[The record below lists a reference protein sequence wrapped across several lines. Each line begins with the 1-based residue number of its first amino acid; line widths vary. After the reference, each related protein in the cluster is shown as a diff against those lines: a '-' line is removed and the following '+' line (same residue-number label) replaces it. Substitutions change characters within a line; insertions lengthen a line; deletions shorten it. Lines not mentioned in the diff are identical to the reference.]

1 MNLIHPIC
9 TVILDLVLLFV
20 VSALLGIFGISLG
33 VLAVRIGW
41 LVEVSTW
48 TVGIAA
54 ILSSQMVDNSL
65 ALV

>member
-41 LVEVSTW
+41 FVEVSSW
-48 TVGIAA
+48 TIGIAA
-54 ILSSQMVDNSL
+54 ILSSQMVDNAL